1 MSTGT
6 KLSKTQ
12 LSKIFQSGGF
22 LSAFLGR
29 LAVTL
34 MKVGVPLTEIF
45 LSPLATM
52 TSASAVGGAIQSN
65 MRAKVVMRARKK
77 NHYSNFK

>member
-1 MSTGT
+1 
-6 KLSKTQ
+6 
-12 LSKIFQSGGF
+12 
-22 LSAFLGR
+22 
-29 LAVTL
+29 

-52 TSASAVGGAIQSN
+52 VSASAVGGAIQSN

>member
-34 MKVGVPLTEIF
+34 MKVGFPLTEI
-45 LSPLATM
+45 LTEILATM
-52 TSASAVGGAIQSN
+52 TSSSAVGGAIQSN

>member
-6 KLSKTQ
+6 KRSKTQ

-52 TSASAVGGAIQSN
+52 TSASVKYACKSSHEST
-65 MRAKVVMRARKK
+65 KK
-77 NHYSNFK
+77 KSL